1 MKRILVYGVTGA
13 GKSTLAAR
21 IGERLDIPYHSIDDL
36 MWEPG
41 WVEVP
46 DEIQRDRIREVCAAD
61 TWVIDAAYQKW
72 AEIVLPRV
80 DLIVGLDMPRHVS
93 YGRLVRRSLTRLVRR
108 TEICNGNRES
118 FRNLFL
124 DRDSLLY
131 FHFRSW
137 GRKRARMRR
146 WQADP
151 DFPETIL
158 MRSPREARDWLASL

>member
-21 IGERLDIPYHSIDDL
+21 IGERLGLPYHSIDDL

-46 DEIQRDRIREVCAAD
+46 DEIQRDRIRAVCAAD
-61 TWVIDAAYQKW
+61 AWVIDAAYQKW
-72 AEIVLPRV
+72 AEIVLRRA
-80 DLIVGLDMPRHVS
+80 DLIVGLDMARHVS
-93 YGRLVRRSLTRLVRR
+93 YFRLLRRSLTRLVRR
-108 TEICNGNRES
+108 TETCNGNRES

-151 DFPETIL
+151 DFPRTIL
-158 MRSPREARDWLASL
+158 LRSPGEARDWLASL

>member
-1 MKRILVYGVTGA
+1 MYGVTGA
-13 GKSTLAAR
+13 GKSTMAAR
-21 IGERLDIPYHSIDDL
+21 IGERLGLPYHSIDDL

-61 TWVIDAAYQKW
+61 AWVIDAAYMKW
-72 AEIVLPRV
+72 ADIVLSRT

-93 YGRLVRRSLTRLVRR
+93 FGRLVRRSLTRVIRR

-118 FRNLFL
+118 FRNLLL

-137 GRKRARMRR
+137 GRKRARMRQ
-146 WQADP
+146 WQAHP

-158 MRSPREARDWLASL
+158 LRSPGEARDWLASL